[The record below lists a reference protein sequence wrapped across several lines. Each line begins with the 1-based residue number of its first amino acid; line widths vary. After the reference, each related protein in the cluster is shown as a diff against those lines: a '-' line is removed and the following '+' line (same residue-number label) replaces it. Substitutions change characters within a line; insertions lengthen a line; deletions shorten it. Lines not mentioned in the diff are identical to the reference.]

1 MELFQLK
8 YFLAVAKY
16 EHVTKAAES
25 LHIAQP
31 AVSQAIR
38 HLEEE
43 FDTPL
48 FDRENRHITLNATGK
63 MLQKRLTPIMA
74 ALDAIPDEIKEAA
87 QQNQPVIHLNL
98 RSASSVITN
107 CIIAYREIHP
117 EVKFRL
123 SQKPDDPI
131 ADYFISATG
140 LDTELKPSQRV
151 LFTEEFYLAVPTS
164 SELSHKHSIRLQ
176 DTATESYVS
185 LEKTRPVRQ
194 ICDEFCAAA
203 EFKPNIVY
211 ESDSPETVRN
221 LIAAGLGIGFWP
233 QYSWESS
240 FSKHVKLLPIKV
252 RSADARSSLLFR
264 NPNNIIAR
272 SWNFMIFCV
281 AGSRK
286 TFYFLKSPR
295 SCFRCLIDIGSNP
308 HIIFT
313 AIAKS

>member
-98 RSASSVITN
+98 RSASS
-107 CIIAYREIHP
+107 
-117 EVKFRL
+117 
-123 SQKPDDPI
+123 
-131 ADYFISATG
+131 
-140 LDTELKPSQRV
+140 
-151 LFTEEFYLAVPTS
+151 AVSYTHLTLPT
-164 SELSHKHSIRLQ
+164 I
-176 DTATESYVS
+176 
-185 LEKTRPVRQ
+185 
-194 ICDEFCAAA
+194 
-203 EFKPNIVY
+203 
-211 ESDSPETVRN
+211 
-221 LIAAGLGIGFWP
+221 
-233 QYSWESS
+233 
-240 FSKHVKLLPIKV
+240 LLV
-252 RSADARSSLLFR
+252 
-264 NPNNIIAR
+264 
-272 SWNFMIFCV
+272 
-281 AGSRK
+281 
-286 TFYFLKSPR
+286 
-295 SCFRCLIDIGSNP
+295 
-308 HIIFT
+308 
-313 AIAKS
+313 

>member
-1 MELFQLK
+1 
-8 YFLAVAKY
+8 
-16 EHVTKAAES
+16 
-25 LHIAQP
+25 
-31 AVSQAIR
+31 
-38 HLEEE
+38 
-43 FDTPL
+43 
-48 FDRENRHITLNATGK
+48 
-63 MLQKRLTPIMA
+63 
-74 ALDAIPDEIKEAA
+74 
-87 QQNQPVIHLNL
+87 
-98 RSASSVITN
+98 
-107 CIIAYREIHP
+107 
-117 EVKFRL
+117 L
-123 SQKPDDPI
+123 SQRPDDPV

-240 FSKHVKLLPIKV
+240 FSKHVKLLPIESPFCRRQIIVTVPESKQHN
-252 RSADARSSLLFR
+252 RTIMEFHDFLCGWIKENILF
-264 NPNNIIAR
+264 PKIT
-272 SWNFMIFCV
+272 S
-281 AGSRK
+281 
-286 TFYFLKSPR
+286 
-295 SCFRCLIDIGSNP
+295 
-308 HIIFT
+308 
-313 AIAKS
+313 

>member
-48 FDRENRHITLNATGK
+48 FNRENRHITLNATGK

-98 RSASSVITN
+98 RYASSVITN

-123 SQKPDDPI
+123 SQKPDDPV

-164 SELSHKHSIRLQ
+164 SELSHKHPYDCRTL
-176 DTATESYVS
+176 
-185 LEKTRPVRQ
+185 
-194 ICDEFCAAA
+194 
-203 EFKPNIVY
+203 
-211 ESDSPETVRN
+211 
-221 LIAAGLGIGFWP
+221 P
-233 QYSWESS
+233 QNHMSAWK
-240 FSKHVKLLPIKV
+240 KHARFV
-252 RSADARSSLLFR
+252 RSVTNFVRLLSLSRTSSMKATARR
-264 NPNNIIAR
+264 Q
-272 SWNFMIFCV
+272 C
-281 AGSRK
+281 
-286 TFYFLKSPR
+286 
-295 SCFRCLIDIGSNP
+295 
-308 HIIFT
+308 
-313 AIAKS
+313 AI

>member
-1 MELFQLK
+1 
-8 YFLAVAKY
+8 
-16 EHVTKAAES
+16 
-25 LHIAQP
+25 
-31 AVSQAIR
+31 
-38 HLEEE
+38 
-43 FDTPL
+43 
-48 FDRENRHITLNATGK
+48 
-63 MLQKRLTPIMA
+63 MA

-123 SQKPDDPI
+123 SQKPDDPV

-211 ESDSPETVRN
+211 ESDSIWRICHKTRSIFYLWKGDDVTDAVLLRHKHDQTIQTICKTCMWRNTILECIDEEAKLFVRFFFGKAKCLKHRFLYIVLMNTDGTTTKLSTVQHD
-221 LIAAGLGIGFWP
+221 IVCSGA
-233 QYSWESS
+233 
-240 FSKHVKLLPIKV
+240 
-252 RSADARSSLLFR
+252 
-264 NPNNIIAR
+264 
-272 SWNFMIFCV
+272 
-281 AGSRK
+281 
-286 TFYFLKSPR
+286 YFLR
-295 SCFRCLIDIGSNP
+295 ICL
-308 HIIFT
+308 
-313 AIAKS
+313 

>member
-1 MELFQLK
+1 
-8 YFLAVAKY
+8 
-16 EHVTKAAES
+16 
-25 LHIAQP
+25 
-31 AVSQAIR
+31 
-38 HLEEE
+38 
-43 FDTPL
+43 
-48 FDRENRHITLNATGK
+48 

-123 SQKPDDPI
+123 SQKPDDPV

-240 FSKHVKLLPIKV
+240 FSKHVKLLPIESPVCRRQIIVTVPESKQHN
-252 RSADARSSLLFR
+252 RTIMEFHDFLCGWIKENILF
-264 NPNNIIAR
+264 PKIT
-272 SWNFMIFCV
+272 S
-281 AGSRK
+281 
-286 TFYFLKSPR
+286 
-295 SCFRCLIDIGSNP
+295 
-308 HIIFT
+308 
-313 AIAKS
+313 

>member
-117 EVKFRL
+117 EVKLLYFSDRL
-123 SQKPDDPI
+123 R
-131 ADYFISATG
+131 Y
-140 LDTELKPSQRV
+140 
-151 LFTEEFYLAVPTS
+151 
-164 SELSHKHSIRLQ
+164 
-176 DTATESYVS
+176 
-185 LEKTRPVRQ
+185 
-194 ICDEFCAAA
+194 
-203 EFKPNIVY
+203 
-211 ESDSPETVRN
+211 
-221 LIAAGLGIGFWP
+221 GI
-233 QYSWESS
+233 
-240 FSKHVKLLPIKV
+240 
-252 RSADARSSLLFR
+252 
-264 NPNNIIAR
+264 
-272 SWNFMIFCV
+272 
-281 AGSRK
+281 K
-286 TFYFLKSPR
+286 TFPAGVVYGRILSGSTNF
-295 SCFRCLIDIGSNP
+295 IGTVP
-308 HIIFT
+308 QTFHTIAGHCHRIICQLGKN
-313 AIAKS
+313 APGSSDL

>member
-48 FDRENRHITLNATGK
+48 FNRENRHITLNATGK

-123 SQKPDDPI
+123 SQKPDDPV

-151 LFTEEFYLAVPTS
+151 LFTEEFYLAVPNTPGS
-164 SELSHKHSIRLQ
+164 SDL
-176 DTATESYVS
+176 
-185 LEKTRPVRQ
+185 
-194 ICDEFCAAA
+194 
-203 EFKPNIVY
+203 
-211 ESDSPETVRN
+211 
-221 LIAAGLGIGFWP
+221 
-233 QYSWESS
+233 
-240 FSKHVKLLPIKV
+240 
-252 RSADARSSLLFR
+252 
-264 NPNNIIAR
+264 
-272 SWNFMIFCV
+272 
-281 AGSRK
+281 
-286 TFYFLKSPR
+286 
-295 SCFRCLIDIGSNP
+295 
-308 HIIFT
+308 
-313 AIAKS
+313 

>member
-123 SQKPDDPI
+123 SQKPDDPV

-140 LDTELKPSQRV
+140 LDTELKPSPGVVYGRI
-151 LFTEEFYLAVPTS
+151 LSGSTNFIGTVPQTFHTIAGHCHRIICQLGKNAPGS
-164 SELSHKHSIRLQ
+164 SDL
-176 DTATESYVS
+176 
-185 LEKTRPVRQ
+185 
-194 ICDEFCAAA
+194 
-203 EFKPNIVY
+203 
-211 ESDSPETVRN
+211 
-221 LIAAGLGIGFWP
+221 
-233 QYSWESS
+233 
-240 FSKHVKLLPIKV
+240 
-252 RSADARSSLLFR
+252 
-264 NPNNIIAR
+264 
-272 SWNFMIFCV
+272 
-281 AGSRK
+281 
-286 TFYFLKSPR
+286 
-295 SCFRCLIDIGSNP
+295 
-308 HIIFT
+308 
-313 AIAKS
+313 

>member
-1 MELFQLK
+1 M
-8 YFLAVAKY
+8 
-16 EHVTKAAES
+16 
-25 LHIAQP
+25 
-31 AVSQAIR
+31 
-38 HLEEE
+38 
-43 FDTPL
+43 
-48 FDRENRHITLNATGK
+48 
-63 MLQKRLTPIMA
+63 
-74 ALDAIPDEIKEAA
+74 PDEIKEAA

-123 SQKPDDPI
+123 SQKPDDPV

-140 LDTELKPSQRV
+140 LDTELKLSQRV

-240 FSKHVKLLPIKV
+240 FSKHVKLLPIESPVCRRQIIVTVPESKQHN
-252 RSADARSSLLFR
+252 RTIMEFHDFLCGWIKENILF
-264 NPNNIIAR
+264 PKIT
-272 SWNFMIFCV
+272 S
-281 AGSRK
+281 
-286 TFYFLKSPR
+286 
-295 SCFRCLIDIGSNP
+295 
-308 HIIFT
+308 
-313 AIAKS
+313 

>member
-123 SQKPDDPI
+123 SQKPDDPV

-151 LFTEEFYLAVPTS
+151 LFTEEFYLAVPLHRNCPTNIPYDCRTLPQNHMSAWKKRARFVRSVTNFVRLLSLSRTS
-164 SELSHKHSIRLQ
+164 SMKA
-176 DTATESYVS
+176 TA
-185 LEKTRPVRQ
+185 RRQ
-194 ICDEFCAAA
+194 CA
-203 EFKPNIVY
+203 I
-211 ESDSPETVRN
+211 
-221 LIAAGLGIGFWP
+221 
-233 QYSWESS
+233 
-240 FSKHVKLLPIKV
+240 
-252 RSADARSSLLFR
+252 
-264 NPNNIIAR
+264 
-272 SWNFMIFCV
+272 
-281 AGSRK
+281 
-286 TFYFLKSPR
+286 
-295 SCFRCLIDIGSNP
+295 
-308 HIIFT
+308 
-313 AIAKS
+313 

>member
-63 MLQKRLTPIMA
+63 MLQKRLTPIMV

-123 SQKPDDPI
+123 SQKPDDPV

-240 FSKHVKLLPIKV
+240 FSKHVKLLPIESPFCRRQIIVTVPESKQHN
-252 RSADARSSLLFR
+252 RTIMEFHDFLCGWIKENILF
-264 NPNNIIAR
+264 PKIT
-272 SWNFMIFCV
+272 S
-281 AGSRK
+281 
-286 TFYFLKSPR
+286 
-295 SCFRCLIDIGSNP
+295 
-308 HIIFT
+308 
-313 AIAKS
+313 

>member
-1 MELFQLK
+1 M
-8 YFLAVAKY
+8 
-16 EHVTKAAES
+16 
-25 LHIAQP
+25 
-31 AVSQAIR
+31 
-38 HLEEE
+38 EEE

-123 SQKPDDPI
+123 SQKPDDPV

-240 FSKHVKLLPIKV
+240 FSKHVKLLPIESPVCRRQIIVTVPESKQHN
-252 RSADARSSLLFR
+252 RTIMEFHDFLCGWIKENILF
-264 NPNNIIAR
+264 PKIT
-272 SWNFMIFCV
+272 S
-281 AGSRK
+281 
-286 TFYFLKSPR
+286 
-295 SCFRCLIDIGSNP
+295 
-308 HIIFT
+308 
-313 AIAKS
+313 

>member
-123 SQKPDDPI
+123 SQKPDDPV

-151 LFTEEFYLAVPTS
+151 LFTEEFY
-164 SELSHKHSIRLQ
+164 LSHKHSIRLQ

-240 FSKHVKLLPIKV
+240 FSKHVKLLPIESPVCRRQIIVTVPESKQHN
-252 RSADARSSLLFR
+252 RTIMEFHDFLCGWIKENILF
-264 NPNNIIAR
+264 PKIT
-272 SWNFMIFCV
+272 S
-281 AGSRK
+281 
-286 TFYFLKSPR
+286 
-295 SCFRCLIDIGSNP
+295 
-308 HIIFT
+308 
-313 AIAKS
+313 